1 MATFNTVE
9 ELVRILDEDPQLLE
23 ALRARLLT
31 RELLALPAAH
41 AALVAETRGF
51 AAEMREFAAATNRR
65 FEAIELRMD
74 RMSEDIAELRHDVT
88 RLDEKVTGLDER
100 VTRLDDKVTG
110 IDERLIGVEGK
121 VTGID
126 RQVTR
131 LTNDFGVFR
140 GSYAESA
147 ARKSVD
153 TIAFRVGNAKGID
166 LDEFTVRT
174 LDSDALKDKARAFG
188 DISDIPRGERLSF
201 YESDLVAEVQDLEGE
216 TYYIAVEASYTCDES
231 DADRAISHANILAR
245 FTRKKAYAVVA
256 GVRFDNEIR
265 ETVESGDVFWFEI
278 DEKDLKP

>member
-1 MATFNTVE
+1 MATFNTIE

-41 AALVAETRGF
+41 AAFVAETH
-51 AAEMREFAAATNRR
+51 EFVAATNRR
-65 FEAIELRMD
+65 FESIELRLDGIDRRLDGMD
-74 RMSEDIAELRHDVT
+74 ERLDGIDKRLDGMDKRLDGIDERVT
-88 RLDEKVTGLDER
+88 KLDEKVTG
-100 VTRLDDKVTG
+100 
-110 IDERLIGVEGK
+110 
-121 VTGID
+121 ID
-126 RQVTR
+126 RRVIR

-140 GSYAESA
+140 GSYAENA
-147 ARKSVD
+147 ARRRVD
-153 TIAFRVGNAKGID
+153 TIAISVANAKGID

-188 DISDIPRGERLSF
+188 DISDIPQGERLSF

-231 DADRAISHANILAR
+231 DADRAISHANLLAR

-256 GVRFDNEIR
+256 GVRIDNEIR